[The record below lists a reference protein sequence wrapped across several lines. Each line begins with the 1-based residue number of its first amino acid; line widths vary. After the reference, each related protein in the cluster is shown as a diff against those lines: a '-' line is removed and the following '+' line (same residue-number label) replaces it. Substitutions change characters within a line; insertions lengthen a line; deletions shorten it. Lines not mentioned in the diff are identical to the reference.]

1 VDYLSSL
8 RSDRPAR
15 PSGSRPPPFKTSTY
29 PSPAKEDLLPRA
41 NSTVPEGPSKSGP
54 DGHLEA
60 SKSGHASEVHVSRN
74 GAKSPVPPTSPPR
87 PRTGLGRP
95 LVFDPAHNNSYSVRG
110 RKVSPT
116 AVVQATPHDESV
128 PYRES
133 GARWMERQEAISL
146 RDALK
151 VMDQKEQEKRIHKA
165 ARDEAAELVWKH
177 RNPLA
182 AEAEKSRPFRN
193 PDLTPNNRLRA
204 HLLKGAHARSQ
215 SVATESAPS
224 SMAPNESASR
234 RWSSGQRI
242 VSSGS
247 SKGVFRNPDD
257 QIYEEPEEAPASQQ
271 IAQPQLA
278 EGEMPLQNRHRNFLP
293 RGSRPLPDR
302 SSTIPESKNLDR
314 FEIHRNPPSQS
325 RNATYTANSPPTTP
339 MIEFIPEVDAPT
351 SKDGIEIRG
360 DDIRAATTMRLKD
373 RSPKLPTPTAV
384 SDVPGRPIVSFEKTW
399 QPTEDSSRPE
409 DAVERKPVQPYP
421 IIPAATVSAPTVP
434 IINLPDDDD
443 HVVPVANKDTPPIPS
458 ISIADAGST
467 PLISVTVP
475 SAPPTIEVSSD
486 SSDSNNSI
494 ENKARPLPR
503 PSKSFPPNLSPTKP
517 TSRLPWLNSS
527 PRAGVPTATCANC
540 SLPISGRIVTASGS
554 STNSPSQLKA
564 MFHPEC
570 FSCHQCSTALECVA
584 FYPEPTSKRHERLA
598 AEGIPTDS
606 DIDIRFF
613 CHLDFH
619 EFFSPR
625 CKSCKTPIEGEVI
638 VAAGAEWHVGHFF
651 CGECGDPFDSNKPFV
666 ERDGYAYCVSCHTKR
681 TSARCRACKKQI
693 LEEMTVEALGG
704 KWHEGC
710 FVCFECQGGFGAEGR
725 FFVRD
730 VEVECT
736 EKEKR
741 RGMKVKVEERAV
753 CQGCEEKRLK
763 A

>member
-41 NSTVPEGPSKSGP
+41 NSTFPGGPFKSGP
-54 DGHLEA
+54 DGHLETGE
-60 SKSGHASEVHVSRN
+60 SGHASEVHVAHNR
-74 GAKSPVPPTSPPR
+74 AKSPVPSTSSPGS
-87 PRTGLGRP
+87 RTGVGRP
-95 LVFDPAHNNSYSVRG
+95 LVFDPSHNNSYSVRG

-116 AVVQATPHDESV
+116 AVVQATLHDESV

-151 VMDQKEQEKRIHKA
+151 VMDQKEQGKRIHQA
-165 ARDEAAELVWKH
+165 AQDEAAELVWKH
-177 RNPLA
+177 QNPLA

-204 HLLKGAHARSQ
+204 HLQKGAHARSQ
-215 SVATESAPS
+215 SVVAESAAS
-224 SMAPNESASR
+224 STVPNGSASR

-247 SKGVFRNPDD
+247 GKGVFRNPED
-257 QIYEEPEEAPASQQ
+257 QIYEEPEEVPASQQ
-271 IAQPQLA
+271 IAQAQQ
-278 EGEMPLQNRHRNFLP
+278 EEEEMPLQNRHRNSLP

-302 SSTIPESKNLDR
+302 SSTTSESKKLDR

-325 RNATYTANSPPTTP
+325 RNAAYTANSTPTNP
-339 MIEFIPEVDAPT
+339 MIEFTLEVDTPA
-351 SKDGIEIRG
+351 SKDGIEIRS

-384 SDVPGRPIVSFEKTW
+384 SDVPGRPIVSFEKNW
-399 QPTEDSSRPE
+399 QPTEDSPNS
-409 DAVERKPVQPYP
+409 
-421 IIPAATVSAPTVP
+421 TPT
-434 IINLPDDDD
+434 INLPDDDD
-443 HVVPVANKDTPPIPS
+443 CVGLVANKDTPPIPS
-458 ISIADAGST
+458 ISIGDAGTT
-467 PLISVTVP
+467 PPISVTVP
-475 SAPPTIEVSSD
+475 SAPPTIEVSND
-486 SSDSNNSI
+486 SSNAI
-494 ENKARPLPR
+494 EHKARPLPR
-503 PSKSFPPNLSPTKP
+503 PSKTLPPNLSPTKSK
-517 TSRLPWLNSS
+517 SRLPWLNSS
-527 PRAGVPTATCANC
+527 SRAGVPTATCATC

-570 FSCHQCSTALECVA
+570 FTCHQCSTALECVA

-693 LEEMTVEALGG
+693 LEEMTVEALGA

-741 RGMKVKVEERAV
+741 RGMKVKMEERAV

>member
-41 NSTVPEGPSKSGP
+41 NSTVPEGPFKSGP
-54 DGHLEA
+54 DGHLET
-60 SKSGHASEVHVSRN
+60 SQSGHASEVHVSRN
-74 GAKSPVPPTSPPR
+74 GAKSPVPPASPPR

-271 IAQPQLA
+271 IAQPQPA
-278 EGEMPLQNRHRNFLP
+278 EGEMPLQNRHRNSLP

-302 SSTIPESKNLDR
+302 SSTIPESKKLDR

-325 RNATYTANSPPTTP
+325 RNAAYTANSPPTTP

-351 SKDGIEIRG
+351 LKDGIEIRS

-434 IINLPDDDD
+434 TINLPDDDD

-475 SAPPTIEVSSD
+475 SAPPTIEVSSN

-503 PSKSFPPNLSPTKP
+503 PSKTFPPNLSPTKS

-527 PRAGVPTATCANC
+527 PRAGVPTATCAAC

-570 FSCHQCSTALECVA
+570 FNCHQCSTALECVA

-598 AEGIPTDS
+598 AEGIPIDS

-741 RGMKVKVEERAV
+741 RGMKVKMEERAV

>member
-1 VDYLSSL
+1 
-8 RSDRPAR
+8 
-15 PSGSRPPPFKTSTY
+15 
-29 PSPAKEDLLPRA
+29 
-41 NSTVPEGPSKSGP
+41 
-54 DGHLEA
+54 
-60 SKSGHASEVHVSRN
+60 
-74 GAKSPVPPTSPPR
+74 
-87 PRTGLGRP
+87 
-95 LVFDPAHNNSYSVRG
+95 
-110 RKVSPT
+110 VSPT
-116 AVVQATPHDESV
+116 AVVRATPQDESV

-165 ARDEAAELVWKH
+165 AQDEAAELVWKH

-182 AEAEKSRPFRN
+182 AEAEKSKPFRN

-204 HLLKGAHARSQ
+204 HLHKGAHARSQ
-215 SVATESAPS
+215 SVAVESTPS
-224 SMAPNESASR
+224 STVLNGSASR

-242 VSSGS
+242 VSSES
-247 SKGVFRNPDD
+247 SKGVFRNPED
-257 QIYEEPEEAPASQQ
+257 QIYEEPEEVPASQR
-271 IAQPQLA
+271 IAQGQPA
-278 EGEMPLQNRHRNFLP
+278 EGEMPLQNRHRNSLP

-302 SSTIPESKNLDR
+302 SSTIPENKKLDR

-325 RNATYTANSPPTTP
+325 HNAAYTANSTPTNP
-339 MIEFIPEVDAPT
+339 MVEFIPEVDAPAL
-351 SKDGIEIRG
+351 KDGIEIRS

-399 QPTEDSSRPE
+399 QPTEDSSCLE
-409 DAVERKPVQPYP
+409 DPVQRKAVQPCP
-421 IIPAATVSAPTVP
+421 IIPAATASAPAVP
-434 IINLPDDDD
+434 TINLPDE
-443 HVVPVANKDTPPIPS
+443 DTPPIPS
-458 ISIADAGST
+458 IGITDAGTT
-467 PLISVTVP
+467 PLILVTVP

-486 SSDSNNSI
+486 SSDSI

-503 PSKSFPPNLSPTKP
+503 PSKTFPPNPSPTKS

-527 PRAGVPTATCANC
+527 SRAGVPTATCATC

>member
-54 DGHLEA
+54 DGHLET

-278 EGEMPLQNRHRNFLP
+278 EGGMPLQNRHRNSLP

-302 SSTIPESKNLDR
+302 SSTIPESKKLDL

-325 RNATYTANSPPTTP
+325 RNAAYTANSPLTTP

-351 SKDGIEIRG
+351 SKDGIEIRS

-409 DAVERKPVQPYP
+409 DAVERNPVQPYP
-421 IIPAATVSAPTVP
+421 IIPAVTVSAPTVP

-503 PSKSFPPNLSPTKP
+503 PSKTFPPNLSPTKP

-527 PRAGVPTATCANC
+527 SRAGVPTATCANC

-554 STNSPSQLKA
+554 STNGPSQLKA

-570 FSCHQCSTALECVA
+570 FNCHQCSTALECVA